1 MEKWQHEKELL
12 VEELRKE
19 KDENRRAQN
28 LKEHKEDDND
38 RISQTLKN
46 VERELQLKKN
56 ECEQL
61 KETIADL

>member
-56 ECEQL
+56 ECEKL